1 MRVVRAEIPGVSQWL
16 GGFWVRFNP
25 LHEMEMQLRKRFAA
39 AAALI
44 AVLTAGGSAFGSSV
58 LSAKAG
64 DAGSPGNK
72 GLCNAYAHNNEHAKN
87 NGQAFVRLAA
97 TAGDYDGDGDRD
109 ADDVTSY
116 CADNVAAVGKPA

>member
-1 MRVVRAEIPGVSQWL
+1 
-16 GGFWVRFNP
+16 
-25 LHEMEMQLRKRFAA
+25 METQLRKRIAAVAAFAA
-39 AAALI
+39 GGLF
-44 AVLTAGGSAFGSSV
+44 AGAGT

-72 GLCNAYAHNNEHAKN
+72 GLCNAYAHNNQHAKN
-87 NGQAFVRLAA
+87 NGQAFVRLAT